1 MSANHPAE
9 QPADRKRVVRQKYL
23 VNPTLQLKYTVAV
36 VLGVFAVC
44 SLLSIVLFDVL
55 REQARA
61 GLLQTG
67 APDVWENTWAIVVS
81 AASFAAITA
90 VVFGVATVL
99 YTHRITGPI
108 YVMRRYLVDLIE
120 GRAPQYRPLRKNDE
134 FKDFYDVFWKAV
146 RAVQT
151 RKQAELDHL
160 TGALD
165 AARSAAQNENQGLK
179 DALDELGTQ
188 INALNQETTDLL
200 RQESDTPTTA
210 AAPELPP
217 REAQPQ

>member
-1 MSANHPAE
+1 M
-9 QPADRKRVVRQKYL
+9 
-23 VNPTLQLKYTVAV
+23 
-36 VLGVFAVC
+36 FAVC
-44 SLLSIVLFDVL
+44 SLLSIVLFDML

-120 GRAPQYRPLRKNDE
+120 GRAPQHRPLRKNDE

-165 AARSAAQNENQGLK
+165 TARSAAQNENQGLK
-179 DALDELGTQ
+179 DALDELGTPDQ
-188 INALNQETTDLL
+188 RPKPGNHRPPAPRAGQVGNAI
-200 RQESDTPTTA
+200 RSDTHRARRKATIVGPRRN
-210 AAPELPP
+210 AP
-217 REAQPQ
+217 